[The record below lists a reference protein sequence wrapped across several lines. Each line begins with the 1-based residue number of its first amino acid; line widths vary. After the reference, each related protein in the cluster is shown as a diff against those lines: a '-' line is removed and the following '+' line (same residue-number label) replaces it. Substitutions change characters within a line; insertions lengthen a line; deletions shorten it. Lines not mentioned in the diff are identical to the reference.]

1 MKLKD
6 KTKELYE
13 DIKLNDEQSN
23 KILNK
28 ILNNQKRF
36 KFKIIHLTPVLI
48 VVAIFIAA
56 SFINIKNIEYV
67 MATEKIISSST
78 MGVEIFERERKNHK
92 GEPYKVQLAKII
104 SIATNMDLNP
114 NANLPVIKNS
124 DFHSTKPD
132 KHTQYKIK
140 DLEKILNVDLL
151 ESEYLKNTISH
162 SETKKSEG
170 KITKVQ
176 FETEQHS
183 EEHDPL
189 ADSYKYKDDVN
200 LYHWIMIMGEG
211 YGNERSSYTYTG
223 AKVYEHYIENL
234 DTLAVIIEDT
244 SYTKHIEYTV
254 RFDYKNVQYYYSFLM
269 NKDIN
274 PQKELYNFL
283 NSLK

>member
-6 KTKELYE
+6 KTQELYE

-78 MGVEIFERERKNHK
+78 MGVEIFERERKNRK
-92 GEPYKVQLAKII
+92 GEPYKVQVAKVI

-140 DLEKILNVDLL
+140 DLEKKDKRLNRQFKLL
-151 ESEYLKNTISH
+151 E
-162 SETKKSEG
+162 KKE
-170 KITKVQ
+170 KEI
-176 FETEQHS
+176 
-183 EEHDPL
+183 
-189 ADSYKYKDDVN
+189 
-200 LYHWIMIMGEG
+200 
-211 YGNERSSYTYTG
+211 
-223 AKVYEHYIENL
+223 
-234 DTLAVIIEDT
+234 
-244 SYTKHIEYTV
+244 
-254 RFDYKNVQYYYSFLM
+254 
-269 NKDIN
+269 
-274 PQKELYNFL
+274 KELKEDNKHQWEERCKLTFHFQ
-283 NSLK
+283 NKQNEIDD